1 MNGDHFL
8 LKGIRKVKAE
18 ICLTALGYNFKRL
31 ISLFSAPKLLT
42 TLEK

>member
-31 ISLFSAPKLLT
+31 ISIFPTT
-42 TLEK
+42 TLMTALGK